1 MVLQFRGVR
10 GASVSRF
17 ATRESRS
24 LFAVRDGI
32 DHFLQLRLNLPGL
45 HETLAVLP
53 EPLVNLQS
61 LLAHFLQE
69 RVPGRVRGEGRV
81 RGGAEEDVLG
91 IRRER
96 RARATRRCDRGRAG
110 GIAASR
116 RTTRARR
123 NARFD
128 PEKADGKR
136 RVPRVDA
143 LVLAPEVHT
152 IRSLLQGLLVGTGDD
167 RHGANRRA
175 GRPRHDVATRLRDDA
190 HVGRTRGVCLCVV
203 GTELEREG
211 GSQTKRRDTA
221 MKECGSQLL
230 MRTTRENERA
240 SAGTSQGNNVTSW
253 CQLHDLWHCAP

>member
-1 MVLQFRGVR
+1 MLQFRGVR

-32 DHFLQLRLNLPGL
+32 DHLLQLRLNLPGL

-116 RTTRARR
+116 RTTRAGR

-143 LVLAPEVHT
+143 WSSPQKS
-152 IRSLLQGLLVGTGDD
+152 IRFAAFFRGSWWEPGMIAMGE
-167 RHGANRRA
+167 
-175 GRPRHDVATRLRDDA
+175 P
-190 HVGRTRGVCLCVV
+190 TRGSP
-203 GTELEREG
+203 T
-211 GSQTKRRDTA
+211 
-221 MKECGSQLL
+221 
-230 MRTTRENERA
+230 
-240 SAGTSQGNNVTSW
+240 
-253 CQLHDLWHCAP
+253 P